1 MCSPSRLAS
10 PTSMGEERMMFK
22 IAAMLGALVLGA
34 TALSGPA
41 VAENPVP
48 PKVQLQAVAAA
59 CPTGWGS
66 LTKANGINPNPFAPL
81 VSVRTGRHAC
91 SDRVVFHLRGA
102 GKGGDPRCLRR
113 HPNC

>member
-1 MCSPSRLAS
+1 
-10 PTSMGEERMMFK
+10 MFK

-66 LTKANGINPNPFAPL
+66 LTKANGVNPNPFAPL

-102 GKGGDPRCLRR
+102 GKGGTRGVCAVIVVSSTEIGAGQPT
-113 HPNC
+113 